1 MITSYQQKQRTKA
14 QEKARYYSNKAMLEA
29 RFIEMQKARKGAKIV
44 GINSKTRTGA
54 KPKTTGI
61 TQTAG
66 EVIKTNYRVVTPQMI
81 APVQTGNDNDGGI
94 EDKIGNV
101 GFRSVLKNPV
111 YLVLVVVVL
120 GSLFFAFKK

>member
-1 MITSYQQKQRTKA
+1 MTSYQQKQRTKA
-14 QEKARYYSNKAMLEA
+14 QKKARLEA
-29 RFIEMQKARKGAKIV
+29 FVEMQKARKGAKIAR
-44 GINSKTRTGA
+44 INSKTRTGA
-54 KPKTTGI
+54 KPKSTGI
-61 TQTAG
+61 TQSVG
-66 EVIKTNYRVVTPQMI
+66 EVIKSNYSVGAPQMI

-120 GSLFFAFKK
+120 GSLVFAFKK

>member
-1 MITSYQQKQRTKA
+1 MNKIDKIDRLRTYNAERQRKRA
-14 QEKARYYSNKAMLEA
+14 EKIAR
-29 RFIEMQKARKGAKIV
+29 
-44 GINSKTRTGA
+44 INSKKRTGA

-61 TQTAG
+61 TQRVG
-66 EVIKTNYRVVTPQMI
+66 EVIKTNYSVGAPQMI
-81 APVQTGNDNDGGI
+81 APVQTGNNNDGGM

-120 GSLFFAFKK
+120 GSLVFAFKK